1 MGRMTIALLCVLLL
15 AAGCGE
21 SAAESTEEVAATSS
35 TQPAT
40 TTTEATTT
48 SQATTTTTEVA
59 TTITA
64 PSTDPEP
71 IAMLVTWD
79 GDDCVYEGPETVGSF
94 DVVEFTHR
102 NDSDDVSIVGVGS
115 LATSG
120 PTYEDIAAEMAK
132 GGKMTDEPV
141 LGLAPRV
148 SVPEVPELLAAGDH
162 VTMNLNCSVE
172 REHIVV
178 CFGGDLSEPQNV
190 VPAGS
195 FLVSR

>member
-15 AAGCGE
+15 AAACGE

-35 TQPAT
+35 TQPST

-59 TTITA
+59 TTTTA
-64 PSTDPEP
+64 ASTEPEP
-71 IAMLVTWD
+71 VAMLVTWD
-79 GDDCVYEGPETVGSF
+79 GDDCVYEGPEAVGNF
-94 DVVEFTHR
+94 DVIEFTHR

-120 PTYEDIAAEMAK
+120 PTYEDIAAEVPK
-132 GGKMTDEPV
+132 VGKITD
-141 LGLAPRV
+141 APPPGFSGRLT
-148 SVPEVPELLAAGDH
+148 VPQLPELLDAGDQ
-162 VTMNLNCSVE
+162 VTTVTTFSVA
-172 REHIVV
+172 REHMVI
-178 CFGGDLSEPQNV
+178 CFGGDLSGPQNSV
-190 VPAGS
+190 LAGS

>member
-15 AAGCGE
+15 ASGCGE
-21 SAAESTEEVAATSS
+21 SAGESPGEVAATSS
-35 TQPAT
+35 TQPST

-48 SQATTTTTEVA
+48 SQATTTTEVA
-59 TTITA
+59 TTTTA

-71 IAMLVTWD
+71 VAMLVTWD
-79 GDDCVYEGPETVGSF
+79 GDDCVYEGPETIGNF

-132 GGKMTDEPV
+132 GGKITDEPV

-148 SVPEVPELLAAGDH
+148 SVPELPELLAAGDQA
-162 VTMNLNCSVE
+162 TMDVNFSVA

-178 CFGGDLSEPQNV
+178 CFGGDLSGPQNV

-195 FLVSR
+195 FRVSR

>member
-21 SAAESTEEVAATSS
+21 SAGESTEEVAATSS
-35 TQPAT
+35 TQPST

-48 SQATTTTTEVA
+48 SQATTTTEVA
-59 TTITA
+59 ATTTA

-79 GDDCVYEGPETVGSF
+79 GDDCVYEGPETIGSF

-120 PTYEDIAAEMAK
+120 PTYEDIAAEVAK
-132 GGKMTDEPV
+132 GGKVTDEP
-141 LGLAPRV
+141 PRGFIARL
-148 SVPEVPELLAAGDH
+148 SVPQAPQLLDAGDQATT
-162 VTMNLNCSVE
+162 VVNFSAL
-172 REHIVV
+172 REHMVI
-178 CFGGDLSEPQNV
+178 CFGGDLSGPQNSV
-190 VPAGS
+190 LAGS